1 MSLKRRIFIAVNL
14 PEDIKKRLLDF
25 QKKWEY
31 LFTRRSF
38 LARQSFSG
46 GGSEGGPV
54 RWTKKDSLHLTLI
67 FIGYA
72 DEQEVYEIC
81 RLTKEIAKNYEPLN
95 ILFEKI
101 LYGPPGKP
109 PRMIWFVGRQ
119 NEELSKIKNELENAF
134 VSFEGISSFRAERR
148 PFSPH
153 ITLARMNIAQRQEKP
168 QIEQDFKAVVP
179 VASIDVMES
188 DLKRDGAEYTI
199 LESCPLIGE

>member
-14 PEDIKKRLLDF
+14 PEDIKNRLLDF

-31 LFTRRSF
+31 LFTRHSF
-38 LARQSFSG
+38 
-46 GGSEGGPV
+46 SEGGPV
-54 RWTKKDSLHLTLI
+54 RWTKKGSLHLTLV

-95 ILFEKI
+95 IFFEKI

-109 PRMIWFVGRQ
+109 PRMIWLKGKQ
-119 NEELSKIKNELENAF
+119 SEELSEIKNELENAF
-134 VSFEGISSFRAERR
+134 VSLEGISSFRAERR

-153 ITLARMNIAQRQEKP
+153 ITLARIKMEQWHNLEVQP
-168 QIEQDFKAVVP
+168 QIEQDFKVIVP

-199 LESCPLIGE
+199 FESCPFIGG